1 MTLYKHLFQVF
12 LLLLI
17 TSFLIVSCSPKPSSP
32 PQSVNT
38 NQQPTWIDKAIDGNY
53 VGLASYALRT
63 TEEAREQAINSAV
76 SRMLH
81 AKAGNTAEVQGE
93 MQNTETILLRGG
105 VESLTNSSI
114 INTTA
119 TISGNEI
126 PVQFRV
132 IEYWRDRENGYIYVL
147 IEDLAL

>member
-1 MTLYKHLFQVF
+1 MTLFKHLFQAF
-12 LLLLI
+12 LLLLL
-17 TSFLIVSCSPKPSSP
+17 TSFLIVSCSPKSSSP
-32 PQSVNT
+32 PESVNP
-38 NQQPTWIDKAIDGNY
+38 NQQPTWIDKTIEGNY
-53 VGLASYALRT
+53 VGLASYSLRT
-63 TEEAREQAINSAV
+63 TEEAREQAINNAV

-93 MQNTETILLRGG
+93 IQNTETLLLRGG
-105 VESLTNSSI
+105 VESFTNSSI
-114 INTTA
+114 VNTIA

-147 IEDLAL
+147 IEDLTL

>member
-1 MTLYKHLFQVF
+1 MTLFKHLFQAF
-12 LLLLI
+12 LLLLL
-17 TSFLIVSCSPKPSSP
+17 TSFLIVSCSPKSSSP
-32 PQSVNT
+32 PQSVNP
-38 NQQPTWIDKAIDGNY
+38 NQKPAWIDKAIERHYLGMS
-53 VGLASYALRT
+53 SYALRT
-63 TEEAREQAINSAV
+63 TEEAREQAINNAV

-93 MQNTETILLRGG
+93 IQNTETLLLRGG
-105 VESLTNSSI
+105 VESFTNSSI
-114 INTTA
+114 VNTIA

-147 IEDLAL
+147 IEDLTL

>member
-1 MTLYKHLFQVF
+1 M
-12 LLLLI
+12 
-17 TSFLIVSCSPKPSSP
+17 
-32 PQSVNT
+32 
-38 NQQPTWIDKAIDGNY
+38 
-53 VGLASYALRT
+53 GLASYSLRT
-63 TEEAREQAINSAV
+63 TEEAREQAINNAV

-93 MQNTETILLRGG
+93 IQNTETLLLRGG
-105 VESLTNSSI
+105 VESFTNSSI
-114 INTTA
+114 VNTIA

-147 IEDLAL
+147 IEDLTL